1 MNRQWTRAVVILSLS
16 CVAAA
21 PAQGPRLNRVMREK
35 LTHSQKM
42 LEAVVTSNW
51 GALDA
56 AARDLEALTNDPR
69 WAVLKAPEY
78 ARQSASFR
86 QAIQELR
93 QAAAQRDLDKTPL
106 AFNAVTLRCVE
117 CHRYVARER
126 LAR

>member
-1 MNRQWTRAVVILSLS
+1 
-16 CVAAA
+16 
-21 PAQGPRLNRVMREK
+21 
-35 LTHSQKM
+35 M

-51 GALDA
+51 GALDT

-93 QAAAQRDLDKTPL
+93 QAAAQPDQPEVHIRPNKLVEYRSVAAVL
-106 AFNAVTLRCVE
+106 ASAQRLGVTKLGMIGNEQFVK
-117 CHRYVARER
+117 
-126 LAR
+126 